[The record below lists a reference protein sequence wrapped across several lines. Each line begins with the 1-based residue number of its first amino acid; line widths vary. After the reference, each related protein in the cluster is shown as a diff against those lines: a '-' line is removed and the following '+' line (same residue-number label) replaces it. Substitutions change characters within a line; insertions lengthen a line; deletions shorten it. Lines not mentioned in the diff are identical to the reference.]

1 MELGSSDYRWI
12 LDQMSVGMFFVDM
25 DRRITYWNRAAE
37 EISGYRSD
45 EMVGERCP
53 NTLLMHVDE
62 EHQRLCEKG
71 CPLTSALEAGTICD
85 VDAYLLHRRGHRIP
99 ARVRVMPVRDDEGR
113 MKGAIQVFSDI
124 SSQVEALRKIETLE
138 EIALL
143 DPLTGLG
150 NRRYTEMCVRDR
162 IAEFERYGHT
172 FGVLFIDVDELKV
185 VNDRFGHALG
195 DEMLTMVSKTL
206 LSNTRSNDFIGRWG
220 GDEFVVVVTAAEE
233 GSLAAIAERFRM
245 LVEQSSLKVE
255 ARDHRVTVSMGVTLS
270 RPGDTAESIVQRAD
284 GLMYRSKAAGR
295 NHLTRDFD
303 VA

>member
-1 MELGSSDYRWI
+1 MDLGSSEYRWI
-12 LDQMSVGMFFVDM
+12 LDQMSVGMFFVDLE
-25 DRRITYWNRAAE
+25 RRITYWNRAAE
-37 EISGYRSD
+37 EISGYTAG

-71 CPLTSALEAGTICD
+71 CPLISALEEGLICD

-99 ARVRVMPVRDDEGR
+99 ARVRVMPVRDSEGK
-113 MKGAIQVFSDI
+113 MIGAIQVFSDI

-150 NRRYTEMCVRDR
+150 NRRYTEMCIRDR
-162 IAEFERYGHT
+162 VAEHERYGRP
-172 FGVLFIDVDELKV
+172 FGVLFIDVDELKN

-206 LSNTRSNDFIGRWG
+206 LSNTRANDFIGRWG

-233 GSLAAIAERFRM
+233 ASLAAIAERFRL
-245 LVEQSSLKVE
+245 LVEQSSLKVGSQ
-255 ARDHRVTVSMGVTLS
+255 DHRVTVSMGVTVS
-270 RPGDTAESIVQRAD
+270 RPGDTAETIVQRAD
-284 GLMYRSKAAGR
+284 SLMYQSKAAGR
-295 NHLTRDFD
+295 NHLTRDFS

>member
-1 MELGSSDYRWI
+1 MELGSSEYRWI
-12 LDQMSVGMFFVDM
+12 LDQMSVGMFFVDL

-71 CPLTSALEAGTICD
+71 CPLTSALEAGAICD

-99 ARVRVMPVRDDEGR
+99 ARVRVMPVRDGEGR

-162 IAEFERYGHT
+162 LAEYERYGHA

-206 LSNTRSNDFIGRWG
+206 LSNTRANDFIGRWG

-233 GSLAAIAERFRM
+233 SSLAVIAERFRM